1 MFGDH
6 GYHRSIQM
14 KRKQWTF
21 FKIMTEFTLCLF
33 FSKCGYLKIPCYEEP
48 NSFNPYLA
56 RSKGANK
63 TTIILNQKG
72 FMVFLYDF

>member
-1 MFGDH
+1 MFGDYC
-6 GYHRSIQM
+6 YHRSQGAIKM
-14 KRKQWTF
+14 KGKQWTF

-33 FSKCGYLKIPCYEEP
+33 FLKCGYLKIPCYEEP

-63 TTIILNQKG
+63 TTIILN
-72 FMVFLYDF
+72 